1 MGNPVVNRMINVDGL
16 IYRSNGV
23 CMAVRNYVYGLPM
36 VAVSFI
42 LALVISILGDGNAL
56 AAKRVALVIGNS
68 QYENTSPLK
77 NPVNDANLMAASL
90 EEAGFEV
97 TKILDADFKTLKRA
111 MLDFGRNLRN
121 SPEAG
126 LFYYAGHGVQVHGE
140 NYLIPVNAQISD
152 EDEVDLEAIN
162 INSFLR
168 VMNSSSSAINIVV
181 LDACRNNPFARS
193 FRSVS
198 RGLAPVDAPK
208 GTYIAYATAPGA
220 VAADGIGNNSPYSVA
235 LASAIKKRGITIE
248 QVFKQARKSV
258 LESTNSKQVPWET
271 SSITGNFYF
280 NKSEKLV
287 DQPIVKKKITQPLL
301 QNQPVDQSIL
311 LARIEAENVYKQ
323 VKDSKNIEVLEI
335 FTKQFPDSIYTK
347 FIQVRIKTLKKQA
360 SLSNEKSLKRNSVN
374 DIEKTDAEDTLIRAD
389 AAYEDKQYR
398 EAARLYQL
406 AADLGNADAMNSLGI
421 LYEIGRGVSKDLKR
435 AARLYGMASNNGHLT
450 AAKNL
455 ASLERNENLNT
466 NQNTNTN
473 NTQRNLLSGEQLARN
488 IQQELN
494 RLGCDA
500 GSVDGKWGDGS
511 RRALQRYRSNA
522 NTRVS
527 STEPTNIL
535 LDDLKS
541 KNSRICPLEC
551 KTGFGIRDNKC
562 VRLKA
567 VEQIKSDACKKLFRE
582 YRKKGPIRAFAIS
595 SNGLTCGSA
604 WNYETKKLA
613 SSTSIDSCTKQGG
626 TGCHV
631 IEVSNPAKSPQS
643 AECRKPY
650 KEWKRKRG
658 FKAFAISGSGQAC
671 GWGTNYSNRK
681 DAINNALRQ
690 CRKNRKGC
698 HIVASANR

>member
-23 CMAVRNYVYGLPM
+23 FMAVRNYVYGLPV
-36 VAVSFI
+36 VAVSFV
-42 LALVISILGDGNAL
+42 LALVISILGSGNAL

-111 MLDFGRNLRN
+111 MLDFGRSLRN

-126 LFYYAGHGVQVHGE
+126 LFYYAGHGVQVRGE

-220 VAADGIGNNSPYSVA
+220 VAADGHGDNSPYSVA

-258 LESTNSKQVPWET
+258 LESTDSKQVPWET

-287 DQPIVKKKITQPLL
+287 DQPVVKKKITQPLL

-360 SLSNEKSLKRNSVN
+360 SLSNEKSQKRNTVNNSNTNTNTNTSV
-374 DIEKTDAEDTLIRAD
+374 DIDEIMTKAE
-389 AAYEDKQYR
+389 AAYDAKKYKEAARLFQIAVDNSNGRAAFFLGYLYDKGLGVKQDFRTAARIYEMAVDQNLPGAMVNLGLLYDNGQGVSQDYK
-398 EAARLYQL
+398 EAARLYKKAVALNEANAMYKLGRLHNSGLGVTRDQRT
-406 AADLGNADAMNSLGI
+406 AADLMFKSLKNGYEFSLSQMTGNSDVWGLEFRRELQQKMKNEG
-421 LYEIGRGVSKDLKR
+421 Y
-435 AARLYGMASNNGHLT
+435 YNG
-450 AAKNL
+450 
-455 ASLERNENLNT
+455 S
-466 NQNTNTN
+466 
-473 NTQRNLLSGEQLARN
+473 
-488 IQQELN
+488 I
-494 RLGCDA
+494 
-500 GSVDGKWGDGS
+500 DG
-511 RRALQRYRSNA
+511 N
-522 NTRVS
+522 
-527 STEPTNIL
+527 
-535 LDDLKS
+535 
-541 KNSRICPLEC
+541 
-551 KTGFGIRDNKC
+551 FGP
-562 VRLKA
+562 A
-567 VEQIKSDACKKLFRE
+567 T
-582 YRKKGPIRAFAIS
+582 IRA
-595 SNGLTCGSA
+595 
-604 WNYETKKLA
+604 
-613 SSTSIDSCTKQGG
+613 
-626 TGCHV
+626 
-631 IEVSNPAKSPQS
+631 IEEVA
-643 AECRKPY
+643 
-650 KEWKRKRG
+650 RG
-658 FKAFAISGSGQAC
+658 
-671 GWGTNYSNRK
+671 
-681 DAINNALRQ
+681 
-690 CRKNRKGC
+690 
-698 HIVASANR
+698 

>member
-16 IYRSNGV
+16 ICRSIGV

-36 VAVSFI
+36 VAVSFV

-111 MLDFGRNLRN
+111 MLDFGRSLRN

-287 DQPIVKKKITQPLL
+287 DQPVVRQPLII
-301 QNQPVDQSIL
+301 QPTVQGTL
-311 LARIEAENVYKQ
+311 PTPNEAQAVYKDI
-323 VKDSKNIEVLEI
+323 KDSQNLEVLEI
-335 FTKQFPDSIYTK
+335 FARQFPNSIYTK
-347 FIQVRIKTLKKQA
+347 FVNVRIKTLKKQA
-360 SLSNEKSLKRNSVN
+360 SLLKEKSVSRNTKLK
-374 DIEKTDAEDTLIRAD
+374 DEDTGETASELFSKAHK
-389 AAYEDKQYR
+389 ASNDKNYS
-398 EAARLYQL
+398 EAVRLY
-406 AADLGNADAMNSLGI
+406 
-421 LYEIGRGVSKDLKR
+421 K
-435 AARLYGMASNNGHLT
+435 MAV
-450 AAKNL
+450 AKNS
-455 ASLERNENLNT
+455 ASAMFNLG
-466 NQNTNTN
+466 
-473 NTQRNLLSGEQLARN
+473 LL
-488 IQQELN
+488 
-494 RLGCDA
+494 
-500 GSVDGKWGDGS
+500 
-511 RRALQRYRSNA
+511 Y
-522 NTRVS
+522 
-527 STEPTNIL
+527 
-535 LDDLKS
+535 
-541 KNSRICPLEC
+541 
-551 KTGFGIRDNKC
+551 
-562 VRLKA
+562 
-567 VEQIKSDACKKLFRE
+567 
-582 YRKKGPIRAFAIS
+582 KKGT
-595 SNGLTCGSA
+595 GV
-604 WNYETKKLA
+604 TK
-613 SSTSIDSCTKQGG
+613 D
-626 TGCHV
+626 
-631 IEVSNPAKSPQS
+631 
-643 AECRKPY
+643 Y
-650 KEWKRKRG
+650 KEAGRLFQMGVAKNHTKSMHSLAILMDG
-658 FKAFAISGSGQAC
+658 GYGVPDDKKKAAELIF
-671 GWGTNYSNRK
+671 T
-681 DAINNALRQ
+681 AINNGLDFTLKQMTSESDTWSQEFRRELQQKMKSEGYYNGAVDGEFGPATVRAL
-690 CRKNRKGC
+690 KEVAKG
-698 HIVASANR
+698 